1 MCHCEKIITAI
12 LFFHSLSAKADV
24 VIDLPDFQLWSTTNG
39 TDMRVIPNGV
49 AVSAQG
55 CSDPDSY
62 MVKSTLS
69 AASVSGIYAT
79 LLAAKMASKPVT
91 IVISGCESNR
101 PAIVNVL
108 IK

>member
-1 MCHCEKIITAI
+1 MKKIITAI
-12 LFFHSLSAKADV
+12 LFFCSLSVKADA
-24 VIDLPDFQLWSTTNG
+24 VIDIPDFQLWSTTNG
-39 TDMRVIPNGV
+39 TDIVRVIPNGV

-69 AASVSGIYAT
+69 AASISRIYAT

-91 IVISGCESNR
+91 IVVIGCETNR